1 MAISKQ
7 QKFWNRIAGRYAAR
21 PLKDVA
27 AYDAMLSD
35 VASRLSPSDRVLELG
50 CGTGGT
56 AIQLAPNV
64 AHWTATDFSS
74 EMIAIARAKPAGE
87 NVLFQVADAQSAF
100 DGGPFDVICAF
111 NVLHLVE
118 DQSAL
123 LAEILTNLKPG
134 GLLISKTWCFA
145 DLTLKLRTLF
155 AVLRAI
161 GIFPAVT
168 PLTISQLRH
177 VFLKAGFEIV
187 DERIFG
193 KYRQNPYI
201 VARKPA
207 G

>member
-1 MAISKQ
+1 
-7 QKFWNRIAGRYAAR
+7 
-21 PLKDVA
+21 
-27 AYDAMLSD
+27 
-35 VASRLSPSDRVLELG
+35 
-50 CGTGGT
+50 
-56 AIQLAPNV
+56 
-64 AHWTATDFSS
+64 
-74 EMIAIARAKPAGE
+74 MIAIARAKPAGD
-87 NVLFQVADAQSAF
+87 NVLFQVADAQNAF

-111 NVLHLVE
+111 NVLHLVD
-118 DQSAL
+118 DQTAL
-123 LAEILTNLKPG
+123 LAEIFANLKPG

-155 AVLRAI
+155 AVLKAI
-161 GIFPAVT
+161 GMFPAVT

-177 VFLKAGFEIV
+177 TILNAGFEIA

>member
-1 MAISKQ
+1 MTISKQ
-7 QKFWNRIAGRYAAR
+7 QQFWNRIAGRYAAR

-35 VASRLSPSDRVLELG
+35 AASRLSPSDRVLELG

-56 AIQLAPNV
+56 AIRLAPNV

-74 EMIAIARAKPAGE
+74 EMIAIAGAKPAGQ
-87 NVLFQVADAQSAF
+87 NVAFQVADAQNAF
-100 DGGPFDVICAF
+100 GGGSFDVICAF
-111 NVLHLVE
+111 NVLHLMENPPVV
-118 DQSAL
+118 
-123 LAEILTNLKPG
+123 LAQIFASLKPG

-155 AVLRAI
+155 AVLRAF
-161 GIFPAVT
+161 GMFPAVT

-177 VFLKAGFEIV
+177 AILNAGFEIV

-193 KYRQNPYI
+193 KHQQNPYI